1 MSDLLTVRGVTKAHA
16 GMPVLR
22 GIDLDIRPGEVLG
35 LIGANGAGKTTLMN
49 ILAGAYSADSG
60 SMMIEGDPYQP
71 IDRAD
76 ARGFGV
82 GIIEQNFQIE
92 STLTVAQAIYRNTY
106 QSDRPHESLRRQ
118 AQWLLNEA
126 GVDISPDAKISQLLR
141 PEMGLVE
148 AVRLLADDAQVVL
161 VDEVAATFNV
171 REIADLHFITSRL
184 TRQGRSVVYI
194 SHRLHEVKDIT
205 NRVAI
210 LREGVIV
217 DIQKSAQ
224 TTTEKMAEAMFGR
237 VVDRDK
243 RTATYSPEIVLRAKN
258 LRGGSLKGVD
268 FELHRGEVLAFV
280 GPRHS
285 GISDVVGAITG
296 DRPGTFDELEV
307 FGQQRQ
313 ITRPED
319 AAALRI
325 TYFSEDDT
333 DLGVSKDESIARS
346 LMSGGWGVDAS
357 FEDEVSVL
365 RDIIGVLDKFKVKAK
380 SILGNINTLSG
391 GDKQKI
397 ALARF
402 MSEDCDIM
410 ILNEPTRGLDMGSRK
425 DVHKMLSELTQSG
438 KSAILLS
445 TDYEDAL
452 DWSDRVCVM
461 RDGLIWRFADSKD
474 TTPDQLTL
482 WAREAEKRP
491 RRVWEDEESTAIAED
506 LVAEQAEQEAILLEK
521 ERELDRQ
528 IMARATHTELW

>member
-22 GIDLDIRPGEVLG
+22 GIDLDIRPGEILG
-35 LIGANGAGKTTLMN
+35 LIGANGAGKSTLMS
-49 ILAGAYSADSG
+49 IISGAYRADSG
-60 SMMIEGDPYQP
+60 SMLIEDEPYHP
-71 IDRAD
+71 VDKAE
-76 ARGFGV
+76 ARGLGI
-82 GIIEQNFQIE
+82 GIIEQNFQIDG
-92 STLTVAQAIYRNTY
+92 SLTVAQAIYRNTY
-106 QSDRPHESLRRQ
+106 QADRPHESLRRQ

-126 GVDISPDAKISQLLR
+126 GVHISPDARMGHLLR

-148 AVRLLADDAQVVL
+148 AVRLLADDAQIVL

-224 TTTEKMAEAMFGR
+224 TTTERMAEVMFGR
-237 VVDRDK
+237 VVSRDK
-243 RTATYSPEIVLRAKN
+243 RLTTHSPEIVLRAKN
-258 LRGGSLKGVD
+258 LRGETLKGVD

-285 GISDVVGAITG
+285 GIPDIVGAITG
-296 DRPGTFDELEV
+296 DRPGTFDDLEI
-307 FGQQRQ
+307 FGQRRR

-325 TYFSEDDT
+325 TYFSEDDI
-333 DLGVSKDESIARS
+333 DLGVSQDESIARS
-346 LMSGGWGVDAS
+346 LMSGGWGADVD
-357 FEDEVSVL
+357 FDDEVAAL
-365 RDIIGVLDKFKVKAK
+365 RDIIGVLGKFQVKAK
-380 SILGNINTLSG
+380 SILGKVDALSG
-391 GDKQKI
+391 GDQQKI

-410 ILNEPTRGLDMGSRK
+410 ILNEPTRGLDMSSRH
-425 DVHKMLSELTQSG
+425 DVHKMLSELTESG

-452 DWSDRVCVM
+452 DWSDRVCVV
-461 RDGLIWRFADSKD
+461 RDGLVWRNTLSKD
-474 TTPDQLTL
+474 TTADQLTL

-491 RRVWEDEESTAIAED
+491 RRVWEDDESSALAEELA
-506 LVAEQAEQEAILLEK
+506 AEQEAE
-521 ERELDRQ
+521 ESEHRRQEEELDLQ
-528 IMARATHTELW
+528 IVAQASRAFI

>member
-1 MSDLLTVRGVTKAHA
+1 MSDLLTVRGVTKTHA

-35 LIGANGAGKTTLMN
+35 LIGANGAGKSTLMS
-49 ILAGAYSADSG
+49 IISGAYRADSG
-60 SMMIEGDPYQP
+60 SMLIEDEPYHP
-71 IDRAD
+71 IDKAES
-76 ARGFGV
+76 RGLGI
-82 GIIEQNFQIE
+82 GIIEQNFQIDG
-92 STLTVAQAIYRNTY
+92 SLTVAQAIYRNTY
-106 QSDRPHESLRRQ
+106 QADRPHESLRRQ

-126 GVDISPDAKISQLLR
+126 GVHISPDARMGHLLR

-148 AVRLLADDAQVVL
+148 AVRLLADDAQIVL

-224 TTTEKMAEAMFGR
+224 TTTERMAEAMFGR
-237 VVDRDK
+237 VVSRDK
-243 RTATYSPEIVLRAKN
+243 RLTTHSPEVVLRAKN
-258 LRGGSLKGVD
+258 LRGETLKGVD

-285 GISDVVGAITG
+285 GIPDIVGAITG
-296 DRPGTFDELEV
+296 DRPGTFDELEI
-307 FGQQRQ
+307 FGQQRR
-313 ITRPED
+313 IARPED

-325 TYFSEDDT
+325 TYFSEDDI
-333 DLGVSKDESIARS
+333 DLGVSQDESIARS
-346 LMSGGWGVDAS
+346 LMSGGWGADVD
-357 FEDEVSVL
+357 FDDEVAAL
-365 RDIIGVLDKFKVKAK
+365 RDIIGVLGKFQVKAK
-380 SILGNINTLSG
+380 SILGKVDALSG
-391 GDKQKI
+391 GDQQKI

-410 ILNEPTRGLDMGSRK
+410 ILNEPTRGLDMSSRH
-425 DVHKMLSELTQSG
+425 DVHKMLSELTESG

-452 DWSDRVCVM
+452 DWSDRVCVV
-461 RDGLIWRFADSKD
+461 RDGLVWRNTLSKD
-474 TTPDQLTL
+474 TTADQLTL

-491 RRVWEDEESTAIAED
+491 RRVWEDDESSALAEELA
-506 LVAEQAEQEAILLEK
+506 VEQEAE
-521 ERELDRQ
+521 ESEHRRQEEELDRQ
-528 IMARATHTELW
+528 IVARASRAFI